1 MIEVKDLTKTIQN
14 SCVLSGVDFTLEKG
28 KILGIVGRNG
38 AGKTTLLR
46 LMVGILRP
54 TKGDVLLNGKSI
66 FTEPKLKENM
76 MFVPD
81 SSDALKSYSAKEVA
95 KLYNAIYPKFDE
107 DYFQALLERFQL
119 PQTKRIGNFSKGMKA
134 LFSLI
139 LAFSTRA
146 NYILLDE
153 PTDGLDVIAKRKV
166 LRFILEEV
174 AEQEVSV
181 IISSHRL
188 DELEF
193 MADQILVIKDGE
205 IESNYSLDVLKGNY
219 KKVQVVFKEYLP
231 EKLTEHVTILQQTGR
246 VYVLLLEGDLAKI
259 EQEIKAEEPLLFE
272 ELTASLEDIFV
283 AKLGGEDYD
292 G

>member
-1 MIEVKDLTKTIQN
+1 MIEVKDLAKMIQGKK
-14 SCVLSGVDFTLEKG
+14 VLSGVNFALERG

-54 TKGDVLLNGKSI
+54 TAGDVLLEGKSI
-66 FTEPKLKENM
+66 FSEPKLKENM

-95 KLYNAIYPKFDE
+95 KLYEAIYPKFDSE
-107 DYFQALLERFQL
+107 YFYSLLERFQL
-119 PQTKRIGNFSKGMKA
+119 PEMKRIGNFSKGMKA

-174 AEQEVSV
+174 AEQEASV

-205 IESNYSLDVLKGNY
+205 IESNYSLDILKENY
-219 KKVQVVFKEYLP
+219 KKVQVVFKDYLP
-231 EKLTEHVTILQQTGR
+231 EKLTGHVTILQQTGR
-246 VYVLLLEGDLAKI
+246 VYILLLEGDLAKV
-259 EQEIKAEEPLLFE
+259 EQEIQGEDPLLFE
-272 ELTASLEDIFV
+272 DLTVSLEDIFV